1 MIILLIKQKRYLYI
15 IYVSIILNINLI
27 LFFFLSSSPQ
37 SSSKS
42 SSFLSEIFS
51 SSRRPLSNISSSS
64 SSRSNSSIIS
74 IQSSEISSLFSSSS
88 NSSYKLWGLTRSVFD
103 SYSIFIYDSIIKFKY
118 GFFTFFMCTKFYIS
132 ETSAWAEFVKFD
144 STSDEFPIFFK
155 KFLKFWILA
164 LKNWFL

>member
-118 GFFTFFMCTKFYIS
+118 GCSSMAFSHSSCVLNS
-132 ETSAWAEFVKFD
+132 TSARPLLEP
-144 STSDEFPIFFK
+144 SLSNLTPHRTSFPYFSKSF
-155 KFLKFWILA
+155 
-164 LKNWFL
+164 